1 MSKLRTSLPAEVRS
15 LLQETVAADSVLQV
29 GIHLHL
35 LGEVR
40 GLYLNEGGGDGLHVA
55 PGVAEGD
62 SAGPDGILVPVSVYA
77 GVHDSSEQIMEDVG
91 ETLGIQGPMQS
102 PDKDRLL
109 GVQPLT
115 GTSDVVTVSQHPGD
129 DLNLLAPHPPARDLE
144 VPGGVAV
151 RALGEKERNMFLVIK
166 HDVDVTLRGRG
177 GTVLARPLNPGD
189 ERRVRERSER
199 EIIHLI

>member
-1 MSKLRTSLPAEVRS
+1 MNKLRTFLPAEVRS

-109 GVQPLT
+109 RVQAVA
-115 GTSDVVTVSQHPGD
+115 GTPDEVAVCQDPGD
-129 DLNLLAPHPPARDLE
+129 HLHHLVPHPP
-144 VPGGVAV
+144 
-151 RALGEKERNMFLVIK
+151 
-166 HDVDVTLRGRG
+166 
-177 GTVLARPLNPGD
+177 TVN
-189 ERRVRERSER
+189 RSQN
-199 EIIHLI
+199 